1 MNETNADLTLPPVAD
16 GGAAVIT
23 GGASGI
29 GLAAAH
35 RFASLGLPVAI
46 ADLPGERL
54 RAAESSIK
62 DAGGRILAVAADV
75 ALASD
80 VERLRDIVLGEFGRV
95 GVLMLNAGI
104 GLNPGGTWKNLEGWR
119 TLMGVNLWGVIHGAH
134 AFLPA
139 MVEARRPGFVIV
151 TGSKQGITTPPGNAA
166 YNVSKAGLKAFAEAL
181 QHELRNTEN
190 CRISA
195 HLLIPGFTFTGINAR
210 PGAKPPAAWTPEEVV
225 EFMLE
230 SLARGDFY
238 ILCPDNDVTRPMDER
253 RMQWA
258 IDDVIKNR
266 PALSRWHPDWKGEF
280 EAFMTGAAAKRS

>member
-1 MNETNADLTLPPVAD
+1 MSETNLKLPPLTD

-29 GLAAAH
+29 GFAAAR
-35 RFASLGLPVAI
+35 RFAGLGMPVAI

-54 RAAESSIK
+54 QAAETAIK
-62 DAGGRILAVAADV
+62 DAGGRVIAVAADV
-75 ALASD
+75 ARAAD
-80 VERLRDIVLGEFGRV
+80 MERLRDAVLGEFGRV

-104 GLNPGGTWKNLEGWR
+104 GLNPGGTWKNLEDWR
-119 TLMGVNLWGVIHGAH
+119 TLMGVNLWGAINGAH
-134 AFLPA
+134 AFLPV
-139 MVEARRPGFVIV
+139 MVEARRWGFVIV

-166 YNVSKAGLKAFAEAL
+166 YNVSKAGLKAFTEAL
-181 QHELRNTEN
+181 QHELRSTEG

-210 PGAKPPAAWTPEEVV
+210 SDVKPPGAWTPDQVV

-238 ILCPDNDVTRPMDER
+238 ILCPDNDVTRQMDER

-258 IDDVIKNR
+258 IDDIIKNR
-266 PALSRWHPDWKGEF
+266 PALSRWHAGWKAEF
-280 EAFMTGAAAKRS
+280 EAFMTGKKQTS